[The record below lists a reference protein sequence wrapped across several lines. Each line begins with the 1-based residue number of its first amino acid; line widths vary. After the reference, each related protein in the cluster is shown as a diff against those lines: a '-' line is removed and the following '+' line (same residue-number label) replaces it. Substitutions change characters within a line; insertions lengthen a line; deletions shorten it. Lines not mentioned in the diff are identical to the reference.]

1 MRLDEALAGRMSGI
15 ALGHV
20 TREYPHALLHV
31 MDAASDA
38 RTPKELHPVFFG
50 SFDWHSC
57 VHGWWLLLR
66 LLRRFPGHAHADQ
79 VSKLAAGTFT
89 PAKVAVETAYFER
102 PSARG
107 FERPYGWAWL
117 LALHAEARKAANPA
131 ISDALAPLAEAI
143 SARFHAHLPLLTY
156 PIRTGAHGNT
166 AFAMMLAAGWGAE
179 NDAKLLELLR
189 TRAVDWFG
197 TDQNGRGFEP
207 DGDAFLSPL
216 LTEAA
221 AMATLLPADAFRRWF
236 AAFLPAA
243 AAGEPATLLAPPY
256 VSDRSDGKIAHL
268 DGLCLSRAWCWNLIA
283 DRLAPGDPV
292 APVARAAA
300 RRHMAAGLPHI
311 SGDYAGEHWLASFAL
326 LALELSAENCDKGH

>member
-1 MRLDEALAGRMSGI
+1 MKLDKALAGRMSGI

-31 MDAASDA
+31 MDGPEDA

-66 LLRRFPGHAHADQ
+66 LLRRFPGHAHAET
-79 VSKLAAGTFT
+79 VAKLAAETFT

-117 LALHAEARKAANPA
+117 LALHSEAEKAANPA
-131 ISDALAPLAEAI
+131 ISDALAPLAGAI
-143 SARFHAHLPLLTY
+143 AMRFHAHLPLLTY

-166 AFAMMLAAGWGAE
+166 AFAMVLAAGWAVE
-179 NDAKLLELLR
+179 NDAKLVDLLQS
-189 TRAVDWFG
+189 RAGSWYGSDR
-197 TDQNGRGFEP
+197 DARGFEP

-221 AMATLLPADAFRRWF
+221 AMATLLPEAGFRRWF
-236 AAFLPAA
+236 ADFLPGA
-243 AAGEPATLLAPPY
+243 AAGEPAMLFAPPF

-283 DRLAPGDPV
+283 DRLAPDDSV
-292 APVARAAA
+292 APVVRAAA
-300 RRHMAAGLPHI
+300 ETHLAAGLPHI

-326 LALELSAENCDKGH
+326 LALESMPENCDKGY

>member
-1 MRLDEALAGRMSGI
+1 MKLDEALAGRMSGI

-31 MDAASDA
+31 MDGPEDA
-38 RTPKELHPVFFG
+38 RTPRDLHPVFFG

-66 LLRRFPGHAHADQ
+66 LLRRFPGHAHATA
-79 VSKLAAGTFT
+79 VATLAAEAFT
-89 PAKVAVETAYFER
+89 PAKVAVETVYFER
-102 PSARG
+102 LSARG

-117 LALHAEARKAANPA
+117 LALHSEAQRAANPA
-131 ISDALAPLAEAI
+131 ISDALAPLAAAI

-166 AFAMMLAAGWGAE
+166 AFAMVLTAGWAVE
-179 NDAKLLELLR
+179 NDAKLVALLR
-189 TRAVDWFG
+189 SRVGDYFG
-197 TDQNGRGFEP
+197 ADRNARGFEP

-221 AMATLLPADAFRRWF
+221 AMATLLPQADFRHWF
-236 AAFLPAA
+236 AGFLPETT
-243 AAGEPATLLAPPY
+243 AGQPAMLFVPPV

-283 DRLAPGDPV
+283 DRLAPDDPV
-292 APVARAAA
+292 RPVAQAAA
-300 RRHMAAGLPHI
+300 AAHIAAGMPHI

-326 LALELSAENCDKGH
+326 LALESSTESCDKGL